1 MDNRE
6 EVRLER
12 TPVIELFSIGT
23 ELILGQI
30 QDTNAHWIAQQILQL
45 GGQLR
50 RVTMLRDESDEMLEA
65 IEDAIHRETDLIL
78 TTGGLGPTPDD
89 MTVQIIAKILGVQPI
104 AHEETLV
111 SFMGRRGLTDRND
124 VTDAMVNMATVPE
137 TAEVFQNPV
146 GWAPCVRVTKDSSS
160 ILLMPGPPR
169 EMKSI
174 FETYIAPLISERYS
188 AKTATLRVY
197 VNMFE
202 AEVSPLLQ
210 QVMAK
215 HPNVYLKAYVA
226 LRRDDNQYMPV
237 DLVSTGS
244 DEGSAQLQLQAAAE
258 SLRTFVTE
266 KGKIFS
272 LEDE

>member
-1 MDNRE
+1 M
-6 EVRLER
+6 ER

-65 IEDAIHRETDLIL
+65 IEDAIHRKTDLIL

-89 MTVQIIAKILGVQPI
+89 MTVQIVSQILGVQSI
-104 AHEETLV
+104 IHEPTLTA
-111 SFMGRRGLTDRND
+111 FMERRGLTDRAD
-124 VTDAMVNMATVPE
+124 VTDAMINMATVPD
-137 TAEVFQNPV
+137 TAEVYQNSV
-146 GWAPCVRVTKDSSS
+146 GWAPCVRVEKDSAS

-174 FETYIAPLISERYS
+174 FETYIAPLIAERYS
-188 AKTATLRVY
+188 AETATLRVY

-210 QVMAK
+210 QVMGK

-226 LRRDDNQYMPV
+226 LRHDANQYLPV
-237 DLVSTGS
+237 DLISTGT
-244 DEGSAQLQLQAAAE
+244 DENSAQSQLQTAAE
-258 SLRTFVTE
+258 FLRKLVLE
-266 KGKIFS
+266 KEKIFS
-272 LEDE
+272 LEDR

>member
-1 MDNRE
+1 M
-6 EVRLER
+6 ER

-23 ELILGQI
+23 ELTLGQI

-50 RVTMLRDESDEMLEA
+50 RVTMLRDEFDEMFEA
-65 IEDAIHRETDLIL
+65 IADAIDRKTDLIL

-89 MTVQIIAKILGVQPI
+89 MTVQIVSKILGVQSI
-104 AHEETLV
+104 IHEATLA
-111 SFMGRRGLTDRND
+111 SFMERRGLTDRAD
-124 VTDAMVNMATVPE
+124 VTDAMTNMATVPE
-137 TAEVFQNPV
+137 TAEVYQNPV
-146 GWAPCVRVTKDSSS
+146 GWAPCVHVEKDLSS

-174 FETYIAPLISERYS
+174 FEAYIASLIAERYS

-210 QVMAK
+210 QVMGK

-226 LRRDDNQYMPV
+226 LRRGANQYLPV

-244 DEGSAQLQLQAAAE
+244 DEDNAQYQLQTAAE
-258 SLRTFVTE
+258 LLRKLVVE

-272 LEDE
+272 LEDH

>member
-1 MDNRE
+1 MA
-6 EVRLER
+6 R
-12 TPVIELFSIGT
+12 TPIIELFSIGT
-23 ELILGQI
+23 ELTLGQI

-50 RVTMLRDESDEMLEA
+50 RVTMLRDEYDEMFEA

-89 MTVQIIAKILGVQPI
+89 MTVQIVANILKVQPI
-104 AHEETLV
+104 VHEETLA
-111 SFMGRRGLTDRND
+111 SFMERRGLTNRED
-124 VTDAMVNMATVPE
+124 VTDAMINMATVPE

-146 GWAPCVRVTKDSSS
+146 GWAPCVRVAKDSSS
-160 ILLMPGPPR
+160 ISLMPGPPR

-174 FETYIAPLISERYS
+174 FEAYIAPLIAEHYS
-188 AKTATLRVY
+188 TKTATSRVY

-210 QVMAK
+210 KVMEI

-244 DEGSAQLQLQAAAE
+244 DDDEAQSQLHAAAD
-258 SLRTFVTE
+258 SLRKLVTK

-272 LEDE
+272 LKDT

>member
-50 RVTMLRDESDEMLEA
+50 RVTMLRDEFDEMLEA
-65 IEDAIHRETDLIL
+65 IEDAIHRKTDLIL

-111 SFMGRRGLTDRND
+111 SFMERRGLTDRND

-146 GWAPCVRVTKDSSS
+146 GWAPCVRVTKDASS

-210 QVMAK
+210 QVMTK

-244 DEGSAQLQLQAAAE
+244 DEGSAQSQLQEAAE

>member
-1 MDNRE
+1 M
-6 EVRLER
+6 ER

-30 QDTNAHWIAQQILQL
+30 QDTNAHWIAQRILQL

-50 RVTMLRDESDEMLEA
+50 RVTMLRDEFDEMFEA
-65 IEDAIHRETDLIL
+65 IGDAIHRKTDLIL

-89 MTVQIIAKILGVQPI
+89 ITVQIVAKILGVQPVV
-104 AHEETLV
+104 HEETLA
-111 SFMGRRGLTDRND
+111 SFMERRGLTNRAD
-124 VTDAMVNMATVPE
+124 VSDAMVNMATVPE

-160 ILLMPGPPR
+160 ISLMPGPPR

-174 FETYIAPLISERYS
+174 FETYIVPLIAERYS
-188 AKTATLRVY
+188 ARTTTSRVY

-210 QVMAK
+210 QVMGK

-244 DEGSAQLQLQAAAE
+244 DERDAQSQLQAAVE
-258 SLRTFVTE
+258 SLRTLVIE
-266 KGKIFS
+266 QGKIFS